1 MAKKAKRAPAKKKK
15 AQKRAQRPAAKR
27 AVAKKKPAPKKKK
40 TAKAK
45 RSPRPRPTVPDSG
58 SIYVSTSVG
67 EVRELNPSHA
77 PVDEFT
83 STGDELLDIFQ
94 RYDRDRSGY
103 INRNEFSRLLE
114 GLGQDLPEE
123 ELEIALDVVDA
134 DRSGR
139 VSWGEFKRWW
149 LSR

>member
-1 MAKKAKRAPAKKKK
+1 MAKKAKRAPAKKKS
-15 AQKRAQRPAAKR
+15 ARRQVRRAAKR
-27 AVAKKKPAPKKKK
+27 PAVKKKSAPRKKA
-40 TAKAK
+40 TRAR

-58 SIYVSTSVG
+58 SIYVSTSSG
-67 EVRELNPSHA
+67 DVRELNPVHA

-94 RYDRDRSGY
+94 RYDRDRSGS
-103 INRNEFSRLLE
+103 INRNEFARLLE

-123 ELEIALDVVDA
+123 ELEIALDVVDS
-134 DRSGR
+134 DRTGR